1 MGYCTMIV
9 FTYKTLIMLQYA
21 YEYVSETDL
30 VNEIDIMDINQMIM
44 TQLLSACWLVNHD
57 FNVCGIK

>member
-30 VNEIDIMDINQMIM
+30 VNEIA
-44 TQLLSACWLVNHD
+44 TLWTL
-57 FNVCGIK
+57 IK

>member
-1 MGYCTMIV
+1 MVSVSDMGYCTMIV

-30 VNEIDIMDINQMIM
+30 VNEIA
-44 TQLLSACWLVNHD
+44 TLWTL
-57 FNVCGIK
+57 IK